1 MKKKKYLFL
10 IFIIF
15 LIDQITKIII
25 SNNINLNGGLI
36 MAYYAPFYRPTY
48 YDPVQQNPMG
58 QFNQQFQQPVPQ
70 QMQPLQTSQQ
80 STNDFLWV
88 LNENEATSYPVA
100 PNNTV
105 TLWDKNLPTI
115 YIKSVNAQGVPS
127 MRILDF
133 TERDSTSSKMPSA
146 PSFNSQNN
154 FVTIDRLNALKC
166 DVEALRGK
174 LDELNAKPAAKSKK
188 TEVENRE

>member
-1 MKKKKYLFL
+1 
-10 IFIIF
+10 
-15 LIDQITKIII
+15 
-25 SNNINLNGGLI
+25 

-58 QFNQQFQQPVPQ
+58 QFNQQFQQPMQ
-70 QMQPLQTSQQ
+70 NAQMPMQGQP
-80 STNDFLWV
+80 TNDFLWV

-127 MRILDF
+127 MRVLDF
-133 TERDSTSSKMPSA
+133 VERTSTNPTQPVGTA
-146 PSFNSQNN
+146 FNSTNN
-154 FVTIDRLNALKC
+154 FVTIDSFNALKG

-174 LDELNAKPAAKSKK
+174 LDELNAKPVAKSKK

>member
-1 MKKKKYLFL
+1 
-10 IFIIF
+10 
-15 LIDQITKIII
+15 
-25 SNNINLNGGLI
+25 

-48 YDPVQQNPMG
+48 YDPAQQNPMG
-58 QFNQQFQQPVPQ
+58 QFNQQFQQPMSQPMQ
-70 QMQPLQTSQQ
+70 TAQMPMQGQPS
-80 STNDFLWV
+80 NDFMWV

-133 TERDSTSSKMPSA
+133 TERSANAPKTPSTA
-146 PSFNSQNN
+146 TFNSPNN
-154 FVTIDRLNALKC
+154 FVTIDSFNAL
-166 DVEALRGK
+166 EAKFAALEGK
-174 LDELNAKPAAKSKK
+174 VDELRPKSSAKTKK
-188 TEVENRE
+188 VEVENDG

>member
-1 MKKKKYLFL
+1 
-10 IFIIF
+10 
-15 LIDQITKIII
+15 
-25 SNNINLNGGLI
+25 

-48 YDPVQQNPMG
+48 YDPVQQNPMV
-58 QFNQQFQQPVPQ
+58 QLNQQYQQPMAQPMQ
-70 QMQPLQTSQQ
+70 NAQMPMQGQP
-80 STNDFLWV
+80 TNDFLWV

-127 MRILDF
+127 MRVLDF
-133 TERDSTSSKMPSA
+133 VERTSTNPTPPVGTA
-146 PSFNSQNN
+146 FNSTNN
-154 FVTIDRLNALKC
+154 FVTIDSFNALKG

-174 LDELNAKPAAKSKK
+174 LDELNAKPVAKSKK
-188 TEVENRE
+188 TEAENDG

>member
-1 MKKKKYLFL
+1 
-10 IFIIF
+10 
-15 LIDQITKIII
+15 
-25 SNNINLNGGLI
+25 

-58 QFNQQFQQPVPQ
+58 QFNQQYQQPMAQ
-70 QMQPLQTSQQ
+70 QMQNAQMPIQGQP
-80 STNDFLWV
+80 TNDFLWV

-115 YIKSVNAQGVPS
+115 YIKSVNAHGVPS

-133 TERDSTSSKMPSA
+133 TERTSTAPRTPAM
-146 PSFNSQNN
+146 PSFNSSDN
-154 FVTIDRLNALKC
+154 FVTLDSFNALKC

-174 LDELNAKPAAKSKK
+174 LDELNVKPVAKSKK
-188 TEVENRE
+188 TEVENHE

>member
-1 MKKKKYLFL
+1 
-10 IFIIF
+10 
-15 LIDQITKIII
+15 
-25 SNNINLNGGLI
+25 

-48 YDPVQQNPMG
+48 YDPIQQNPMG
-58 QFNQQFQQPVPQ
+58 QFNQQFQQNMGQPMQ
-70 QMQPLQTSQQ
+70 NAQMPMQTQPA
-80 STNDFLWV
+80 NDFLWV

-133 TERDSTSSKMPSA
+133 TERTSTAPRTPST
-146 PSFNSQNN
+146 PSFNSPDS
-154 FVTIDRLNALKC
+154 FVTLDSFNALKG

-174 LDELNAKPAAKSKK
+174 IDELSVKPIAKARNA
-188 TEVENRE
+188 EVENHE

>member
-1 MKKKKYLFL
+1 
-10 IFIIF
+10 
-15 LIDQITKIII
+15 
-25 SNNINLNGGLI
+25 

-48 YDPVQQNPMG
+48 YDPVQQTMG
-58 QFNQQFQQPVPQ
+58 QFNQQFQQPMSQ
-70 QMQPLQTSQQ
+70 QMQQAPMQTQP
-80 STNDFLWV
+80 TNDFLWV

-133 TERDSTSSKMPSA
+133 TERTSTAHRTPSM
-146 PSFNSQNN
+146 PSFNSSDN
-154 FVTIDRLNALKC
+154 FVTLDSFNALKG
-166 DVEALRGK
+166 DVEDLRGK
-174 LDELNAKPAAKSKK
+174 FDELNANPAAKSKK
-188 TEVENRE
+188 TEVENDG

>member
-1 MKKKKYLFL
+1 
-10 IFIIF
+10 
-15 LIDQITKIII
+15 
-25 SNNINLNGGLI
+25 

-58 QFNQQFQQPVPQ
+58 QFNQQFQPPMAQPMQ
-70 QMQPLQTSQQ
+70 NAQMPMQGQP
-80 STNDFLWV
+80 TNDFLWV

-115 YIKSVNAQGVPS
+115 YIKSVNAQGIPS

-133 TERDSTSSKMPSA
+133 TERLANANKTPSTATFDSPNNFATID
-146 PSFNSQNN
+146 SFN
-154 FVTIDRLNALKC
+154 ALEEKFA
-166 DVEALRGK
+166 ALERK
-174 LDELNAKPAAKSKK
+174 VDELRPKTNAKTKKS
-188 TEVENRE
+188 EVENDA

>member
-1 MKKKKYLFL
+1 
-10 IFIIF
+10 
-15 LIDQITKIII
+15 
-25 SNNINLNGGLI
+25 

-58 QFNQQFQQPVPQ
+58 QFNQQFQQQMNQPIQ
-70 QMQPLQTSQQ
+70 QAPMQTQP
-80 STNDFLWV
+80 TNDFLWV

-133 TERDSTSSKMPSA
+133 TERAATASKTPSV
-146 PSFNSQNN
+146 PSFNSPNN
-154 FVTIDRLNALKC
+154 FVTLDSFNALKG

-174 LDELNAKPAAKSKK
+174 LDELSTKPVAKTKK
-188 TEVENRE
+188 AEVEIDA

>member
-1 MKKKKYLFL
+1 
-10 IFIIF
+10 
-15 LIDQITKIII
+15 
-25 SNNINLNGGLI
+25 

-58 QFNQQFQQPVPQ
+58 QYSPQYQQPMAQPMQ
-70 QMQPLQTSQQ
+70 NTQMPMQGQPS
-80 STNDFLWV
+80 NDFLWV

-133 TERDSTSSKMPSA
+133 TERLANATKMPSA
-146 PSFNSQNN
+146 SAFNTSNN
-154 FVTIDRLNALKC
+154 FVTIDSFNAL
-166 DVEALRGK
+166 EAKFSALESK
-174 LDELNAKPAAKSKK
+174 VDELRPKASAKTKK
-188 TEVENRE
+188 VEVENDG

>member
-1 MKKKKYLFL
+1 
-10 IFIIF
+10 
-15 LIDQITKIII
+15 
-25 SNNINLNGGLI
+25 
-36 MAYYAPFYRPTY
+36 MAYYAPFYRPNY

-58 QFNQQFQQPVPQ
+58 QYNPQYQQPMTQ
-70 QMQPLQTSQQ
+70 QMQPVQAAQQ
-80 STNDFLWV
+80 PTNDFLWV

-133 TERDSTSSKMPSA
+133 TERLVNAPKTPSTATFDSP
-146 PSFNSQNN
+146 NN
-154 FVTIDRLNALKC
+154 FVTLDSFNAL
-166 DVEALRGK
+166 EAKFAALEGK
-174 LDELNAKPAAKSKK
+174 VDELRPKVIAKTKK
-188 TEVENRE
+188 AEVENDA

>member
-1 MKKKKYLFL
+1 
-10 IFIIF
+10 
-15 LIDQITKIII
+15 
-25 SNNINLNGGLI
+25 
-36 MAYYAPFYRPTY
+36 MAYYAPFYRPTCY
-48 YDPVQQNPMG
+48 GPAQQSPMG
-58 QFNQQFQQPVPQ
+58 QFNQQYQQ
-70 QMQPLQTSQQ
+70 QMNQPIQQ
-80 STNDFLWV
+80 APMQGQLTNDFLWV

-133 TERDSTSSKMPSA
+133 TERAATASKTPSA
-146 PSFNSQNN
+146 PSFNSPDN
-154 FVTIDRLNALKC
+154 FVTLDSFNALKG

-174 LDELNAKPAAKSKK
+174 LDELNSKPVAKSKK
-188 TEVENRE
+188 TEVENDG

>member
-1 MKKKKYLFL
+1 
-10 IFIIF
+10 
-15 LIDQITKIII
+15 
-25 SNNINLNGGLI
+25 

-58 QFNQQFQQPVPQ
+58 QFNQQYQQ
-70 QMQPLQTSQQ
+70 QMNQPIQQAPMQTQP
-80 STNDFLWV
+80 TNDFLWV

-127 MRILDF
+127 MRVLDF
-133 TERDSTSSKMPSA
+133 TERTSTASKQPVSA
-146 PSFNSQNN
+146 TFGSANN
-154 FVTIDRLNALKC
+154 FVTIDSFNAL
-166 DVEALRGK
+166 EAKFAALEGK
-174 LDELNAKPAAKSKK
+174 VDELRPKASAKTKK
-188 TEVENRE
+188 VEVENDA

>member
-1 MKKKKYLFL
+1 
-10 IFIIF
+10 
-15 LIDQITKIII
+15 
-25 SNNINLNGGLI
+25 

-58 QFNQQFQQPVPQ
+58 QFNQQFQQPMNQP
-70 QMQPLQTSQQ
+70 MQNAQIPIQGQP
-80 STNDFLWV
+80 TNDFLWV

-127 MRILDF
+127 MRVLNF
-133 TERDSTSSKMPSA
+133 VERTATNPTQTVA
-146 PSFNSQNN
+146 TAFNSPNN
-154 FVTIDRLNALKC
+154 FVTADQFNALKG
-166 DVEALRGK
+166 DVEDLRGK
-174 LDELNAKPAAKSKK
+174 LYELNTKPTAKTKK
-188 TEVENRE
+188 TEVENHE

>member
-1 MKKKKYLFL
+1 
-10 IFIIF
+10 
-15 LIDQITKIII
+15 
-25 SNNINLNGGLI
+25 

-48 YDPVQQNPMG
+48 YDPVQQSQMG
-58 QFNQQFQQPVPQ
+58 QFNPQFQQPMTQPMQ
-70 QMQPLQTSQQ
+70 NAQMPMQGQP
-80 STNDFLWV
+80 TNDFLWV

-127 MRILDF
+127 MRVLDF
-133 TERDSTSSKMPSA
+133 VERTATNPTLPVGTA
-146 PSFNSQNN
+146 FNSPNN
-154 FVTIDRLNALKC
+154 FVTLDSFNALKG

-174 LDELNAKPAAKSKK
+174 LDELNAKPATKSKK
-188 TEVENRE
+188 TEVENHE